1 MCVYVCELNTTT
13 AWNYFNYPLCENA
26 ISRVDCNRMKM
37 GKTIIQHR
45 NIHLLLFTR
54 HRNFEK
60 LWILVKGNLRCLTRF
75 V

>member
-1 MCVYVCELNTTT
+1 MCVRVWIKYYYG
-13 AWNYFNYPLCENA
+13 NYFNYPLCENA
-26 ISRVDCNRMKM
+26 ISRVDCNRMKI

-54 HRNFEK
+54 HRKFGK
-60 LWILVKGNLRCLTRF
+60 RTLVKEEIYG

>member
-45 NIHLLLFTR
+45 NIYYCSPGIATLKNFGFLLK
-54 HRNFEK
+54 E
-60 LWILVKGNLRCLTRF
+60 IYDV
-75 V
+75 